1 LDPFHAVTIACLQAA
16 IEVGAGSIILET
28 DALLVKYAIATD
40 AYDLAPVG
48 FLIEEIKELW

>member
-1 LDPFHAVTIACLQAA
+1 VTIACLQAA
-16 IEVGAGSIILET
+16 IEVGASSIILET